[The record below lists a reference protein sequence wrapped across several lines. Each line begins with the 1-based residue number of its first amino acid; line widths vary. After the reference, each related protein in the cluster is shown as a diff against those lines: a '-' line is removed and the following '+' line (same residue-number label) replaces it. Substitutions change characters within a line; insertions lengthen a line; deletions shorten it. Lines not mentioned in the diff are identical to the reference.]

1 MKPLTQDFLGESYF
15 LPPYKGGMQVP
26 QKMCVWETDVN
37 GDPLVSDWF
46 NEVKLGELVGSKP
59 ELVKKYRF
67 KRCVQLT
74 AVKSLLDGH
83 LWDNSYR
90 ESIKKSIEVQG
101 PTVDVCLLQVFVKGE
116 LTLFFID
123 GWL

>member
-1 MKPLTQDFLGESYF
+1 M
-15 LPPYKGGMQVP
+15 
-26 QKMCVWETDVN
+26 
-37 GDPLVSDWF
+37 
-46 NEVKLGELVGSKP
+46 KLGELVGSKP
-59 ELVKKYRF
+59 GLVKKYRF

-74 AVKSLLDGH
+74 TVKSLLDGH

-123 GWL
+123 G